1 MTIRLAVGEDSLI
14 VREGLRQLLGADPRL
29 EVVAV
34 VGDIDSLS
42 DACDTERPDVVI
54 TDIRMPPTH
63 TDEGLRAAH
72 AIRTRHPRMPIVIL
86 SQHVDAGIAM
96 RLLVEDPVGLG
107 YLLKD
112 RVIDLDEFMSTLRHV
127 VAGGSALDPKVV
139 AELLG
144 GKRDD
149 RSLDGLG
156 EREHEILALIAEGRT
171 NKGVGDRLG
180 LSQSAVRKHVSSIFT
195 KLDLPATDDD
205 HRRILA
211 VLAYLRPRAETQ
223 RFSRP
228 TD

>member
-1 MTIRLAVGEDSLI
+1 MRVVIADDSVL
-14 VREGLRQLLGADPRL
+14 VREGVASLLGSGGADVVAQAADADELLRDVETHRPD
-29 EVVAV
+29 VAV
-34 VGDIDSLS
+34 V
-42 DACDTERPDVVI
+42 DV
-54 TDIRMPPTH
+54 RMPPTH

-86 SQHVDAGIAM
+86 SQHVDAGLAM

-112 RVIDLDEFMSTLRHV
+112 RVIDLDEFMATLRHV

-149 RSLDGLG
+149 RSLHGLS
-156 EREHEILALIAEGRT
+156 EREREILALIAEGRT

-195 KLDLPATDDD
+195 KLDLPAGEDD

-211 VLAYLRPRAETQ
+211 VLAYLRPRAGTEG
-223 RFSRP
+223 FSRP

>member
-1 MTIRLAVGEDSLI
+1 MRVVIADDSVL
-14 VREGLRQLLGADPRL
+14 VREGVVSLLRSGGADVVAQGGDAEALLRDVETHRPD
-29 EVVAV
+29 VAV
-34 VGDIDSLS
+34 V
-42 DACDTERPDVVI
+42 
-54 TDIRMPPTH
+54 DIRMPPTH

-112 RVIDLDEFMSTLRHV
+112 RVIDLDEFMGTLRHV

-144 GKRDD
+144 GMRDD
-149 RSLDGLG
+149 RSLHGLS
-156 EREHEILALIAEGRT
+156 EREREILALIAEGRT

-195 KLDLPATDDD
+195 KLDLPAGDDD

-211 VLAYLRPRAETQ
+211 VLAYLRPRAETD
-223 RFSRP
+223 RFPRP

>member
-1 MTIRLAVGEDSLI
+1 MRVVIADDSVL
-14 VREGLRQLLGADPRL
+14 VREGVVSLLRSGGADVVAQGADADALLRDVETHKPD
-29 EVVAV
+29 VAV
-34 VGDIDSLS
+34 V
-42 DACDTERPDVVI
+42 
-54 TDIRMPPTH
+54 DIRMPPTH

-72 AIRTRHPRMPIVIL
+72 EIRTRHPRMPIVIL

-112 RVIDLDEFMSTLRHV
+112 RVIDLDEFMATLRHV

-144 GKRDD
+144 GMRDD
-149 RSLDGLG
+149 RSLHGLS
-156 EREHEILALIAEGRT
+156 EREREILALIAEGRT

-180 LSQSAVRKHVSSIFT
+180 LSQSAVRKHVSSIFS
-195 KLDLPATDDD
+195 KLDLPAGDDD

-211 VLAYLRPRAETQ
+211 VLAYLRPRAETD
-223 RFSRP
+223 RFPRA

>member
-1 MTIRLAVGEDSLI
+1 MRVVIADDSVL
-14 VREGLRQLLGADPRL
+14 VREGVVSLLRSGGADVVAQGADADELLRDVETHRPD
-29 EVVAV
+29 VAV
-34 VGDIDSLS
+34 V
-42 DACDTERPDVVI
+42 
-54 TDIRMPPTH
+54 DIRMPPTH

-72 AIRTRHPRMPIVIL
+72 TIRTRHPGMPIVIL

-112 RVIDLDEFMSTLRHV
+112 RVIDLDEFMATLRHV
-127 VAGGSALDPKVV
+127 IAGGSALDPQVV

-144 GKRDD
+144 GMRDD
-149 RSLDGLG
+149 RSLHGLS
-156 EREHEILALIAEGRT
+156 EREREILGLIAEGRT

-195 KLDLPATDDD
+195 KLDLPAGEDD

-211 VLAYLRPRAETQ
+211 VLAHLRPRAEAQ
-223 RFSRP
+223 EFPRP
-228 TD
+228 SD

>member
-1 MTIRLAVGEDSLI
+1 MRVVIADDSVL
-14 VREGLRQLLGADPRL
+14 VREGVASLLRSGGADVVAQAADADALMRDVETHRPD
-29 EVVAV
+29 VAV
-34 VGDIDSLS
+34 V
-42 DACDTERPDVVI
+42 DV
-54 TDIRMPPTH
+54 RMPPTH

-86 SQHVDAGIAM
+86 SQHVDAGVAM

-112 RVIDLDEFMSTLRHV
+112 RVIDLDEFMATLRHV
-127 VAGGSALDPKVV
+127 IAGGSALDPKVV

-144 GKRDD
+144 GVRDD
-149 RSLDGLG
+149 RSLHGLS
-156 EREHEILALIAEGRT
+156 EREREILALIAEGRT

-195 KLDLPATDDD
+195 KLDLPAGDDD

-211 VLAYLRPRAETQ
+211 VLAYLRP
-223 RFSRP
+223 
-228 TD
+228 

>member
-1 MTIRLAVGEDSLI
+1 
-14 VREGLRQLLGADPRL
+14 
-29 EVVAV
+29 
-34 VGDIDSLS
+34 
-42 DACDTERPDVVI
+42 
-54 TDIRMPPTH
+54 MPPTH

-72 AIRTRHPRMPIVIL
+72 EIRTRHPRMPIVIL
-86 SQHVDAGIAM
+86 SQHVDAGLAM

-112 RVIDLDEFMSTLRHV
+112 RVIDLDEFMATLRHV

-144 GKRDD
+144 GMRGD
-149 RSLDGLG
+149 RSLHGLS
-156 EREHEILALIAEGRT
+156 EREREILALIAEGRT

-195 KLDLPATDDD
+195 KLDLPAGDDD

-211 VLAYLRPRAETQ
+211 VLAYLRPRAETA
-223 RFSRP
+223 RFPRA